1 MSIVVAENLT
11 YDYPGTRALDG
22 VSFAIPRG
30 TITAL
35 VGPNGAGKTTL
46 LRCLAVL
53 DRPLRGRILIDGVD
67 TADDPRACHRR
78 LGYLAD
84 DFGLYGDLSVRRCLT
99 YHAAI
104 RGLAGAARAAA
115 IERVVGQL
123 ELAALIDRRPDQLS
137 RGQRQRVG
145 IAQAIIHSP
154 AVLLLDEP
162 ATGLDPEARWKLS
175 SLIAA
180 LARGGMTLVVSS
192 HILTELED
200 YSTHVMIVRG
210 GTLALHKP
218 LAEAVAAL
226 AGAGPGAAGRAETAM
241 HVELAAVAP
250 EFEAV
255 LKQFKRASRIAVH
268 GASATVFIP
277 DGGEP
282 RAALLRHCV
291 EAGLAVIGYGE
302 DRARVQEVYFAA
314 AAGKEVPR
322 DRRAEP
328 VTAPPKA
335 RR

>member
-1 MSIVVAENLT
+1 MAIVVADNLT

-22 VSFAIPRG
+22 VSFAIERG

-53 DRPLRGRILIDGVD
+53 DRPLQGGIRIADVD

-84 DFGLYGDLSVRRCLT
+84 DFGLYGDLTVRRCLT
-99 YHAAI
+99 YHASI
-104 RGLAGAARAAA
+104 RGLSGAERTAA
-115 IERVVGQL
+115 IDRVIAQL
-123 ELAALIDRRPDQLS
+123 ELAALIERRPDQLS

-145 IAQAIIHSP
+145 IAQAIVHSP
-154 AVLLLDEP
+154 DILLLDEP

-175 SLIAA
+175 SLISA
-180 LARGGMTLVVSS
+180 LAKGGMTLVVSS

-210 GTLALHKP
+210 GKLALHKP

-226 AGAGPGAAGRAETAM
+226 AGGGTGAGGRAETAM
-241 HVELAAVAP
+241 HVELAAPAP

-255 LKQFKRASRIAVH
+255 LKRFQRASRIAVH
-268 GASATVFIP
+268 GAGATVFIP
-277 DGGEP
+277 DAAEA

-328 VTAPPKA
+328 VTAPPMV